1 MWGLAPLG
9 RRGRTAALGL
19 VLLLA
24 AACTEYQPIRPR
36 AEGAYGGR
44 AGSYAANGA
53 RRHLVMP
60 GETLSELALRYRV
73 PMSQLA
79 KANRIR
85 RPYPIYVGQVLAVP
99 SVIARPSKATAPTRQ
114 LARMHAKPAARPAV
128 TPAEVVVAAVAAP
141 EPLPA
146 QDEATREATR
156 KAAETEPPPLTG
168 DGFIW
173 PVSGQVVDGFGDK
186 PNGARNDG
194 INIAA
199 RDGTPV
205 LAAENGVVVYAGS
218 SIPGFGRMLLVRHAD
233 GFMTAY
239 AHNSALEVGVGDEVL
254 RGQPIAQ
261 VGSTGDVASPQ
272 LHFELRLG
280 AKPVDP
286 SRHLVDGDTE
296 IASSNPTS

>member
-1 MWGLAPLG
+1 MWGLVALG
-9 RRGRTAALGL
+9 GRGHAAALGL
-19 VLLLA
+19 ALLSA
-24 AACTEYQPIRPR
+24 AACTTYQPIRSGTGG
-36 AEGAYGGR
+36 AYEGA
-44 AGSYAANGA
+44 AGSYVVGGV

-60 GETLSELALRYRV
+60 GETLSELAVRYRV
-73 PMSQLA
+73 PMAQLA

-85 RPYPIYVGQVLAVP
+85 QPYPIYVGQVLAVP
-99 SVIARPSKATAPTRQ
+99 SAASGPSRPAPARQ
-114 LARMHAKPAARPAV
+114 LARFQGKPAARPDV
-128 TPAEVVVAAVAAP
+128 TPVAVAVA

-146 QDEATREATR
+146 QDEASREATR
-156 KAAETEPPPLTG
+156 KAAEAVPPPLSG
-168 DGFIW
+168 DGFLW
-173 PVSGQVVDGFGDK
+173 PVSGRVVDGFGDK

-205 LAAENGVVVYAGS
+205 RAAENGVVVYAGS

-239 AHNSALEVGVGDEVL
+239 AHNSALDVGVGDKVL

-296 IASSNPTS
+296 VASSNPTS